1 MKKVNV
7 SIVMGSDSDLPTMTL
22 AGETLKKFG
31 VSFEIRILSAHRSP
45 EDTAGYAKELAKR
58 GVKVVIAGAGCA
70 AHLAGVV
77 ASNTILPV
85 IGVPMKSAALNG
97 IDSLLSTVQMP
108 SGVPVATMAIG
119 DAGAKNAA
127 LLALQILAIN
137 DKRLEKKLS
146 NFKKKLLED
155 VRRKDKRSYITFS

>member
-1 MKKVNV
+1 MKRVDV

-45 EDTAGYAKELAKR
+45 DDTARYAKSLSKR

-70 AHLAGVV
+70 AHLAGVI

-85 IGVPMKSAALNG
+85 IGVPMKSSALNG
-97 IDSLLSTVQMP
+97 IDALLSTVQMP

-127 LLALQILAIN
+127 LFALQMLALK
-137 DKRLEKKLS
+137 DPKLEKKLS
-146 NFKKKLLED
+146 GFKHKLLED
-155 VRRKDKRSYITFS
+155 VRRKDRKSYITFS